1 MTNLTQTGRPE
12 RRTSPLRGVLRA
24 RYAALPA
31 EHGAWVFLFSPL
43 LAGLAAGGL
52 SRGSA
57 PLVAAALAAFLIR
70 QPVTLLVKIF
80 SRRRPR
86 KEMPAGLFWLGVYGL
101 IGLAA
106 LAALVA
112 LGYGFLLWLAVSAA
126 PVLAA
131 HLWLVSRRAERRALW
146 VELVASGTLA
156 LSAPAAY
163 WVGQGAYLP
172 DGWLLWGLLW
182 LQVAGTILY
191 AYLRLEQRALKEKPA
206 PAESLRMALPAL
218 AYNWAVFLLA
228 LGLGLGGVVPRLVPL
243 AFLVQ
248 PLETVWG
255 TLYPAVGVKPKVI
268 GLRQTAMSAL
278 FTLVM
283 ILTWLAG

>member
-1 MTNLTQTGRPE
+1 
-12 RRTSPLRGVLRA
+12 
-24 RYAALPA
+24 
-31 EHGAWVFLFSPL
+31 
-43 LAGLAAGGL
+43 
-52 SRGSA
+52 
-57 PLVAAALAAFLIR
+57 
-70 QPVTLLVKIF
+70 
-80 SRRRPR
+80 
-86 KEMPAGLFWLGVYGL
+86 
-101 IGLAA
+101 
-106 LAALVA
+106 
-112 LGYGFLLWLAVSAA
+112 
-126 PVLAA
+126 
-131 HLWLVSRRAERRALW
+131 
-146 VELVASGTLA
+146 
-156 LSAPAAY
+156 
-163 WVGQGAYLP
+163 
-172 DGWLLWGLLW
+172 
-182 LQVAGTILY
+182 
-191 AYLRLEQRALKEKPA
+191 A